1 METTTYTFHSDAGHG
16 WLEVDLRDLVALGLK
31 QTDFSR
37 YSYKKGTRLFL
48 EEDCDAAKFDRAYVA
63 KHGEK
68 LKYTSNYI
76 KGDAAIRN
84 YSRLPGPAA

>member
-1 METTTYTFHSDAGHG
+1 MEKTNYIFHSDAGHG

-48 EEDCDAAKFDRAYVA
+48 EEDCDASRFDRAYTA
-63 KHGEK
+63 KYGATLQPIYRHV
-68 LKYTSNYI
+68 
-76 KGDAAIRN
+76 KGSAAIRN
-84 YSRLPGPAA
+84 YERLNA